1 MYLAASAVPPEG
13 NLPAGRPSIGT
24 ELRTSADEPLRLSV
38 LVVPLDVGKQHQI
51 RIRNHVVMT
60 MIKTNM

>member
-38 LVVPLDVGKQHQI
+38 LVVPLDVNIFQG
-51 RIRNHVVMT
+51 
-60 MIKTNM
+60 